1 MCVMVLGV
9 LVMIIFLFPLF
20 FFLFHGLGMCSGQ
33 SKLNCVLLFYFC
45 FSYSSR
51 SCNESLIIFS
61 TFFFIFSFK
70 FNPLKLSL
78 ILFLY

>member
-1 MCVMVLGV
+1 VCHGSWCFGDDN
-9 LVMIIFLFPLF
+9 IFISPF

-51 SCNESLIIFS
+51 SCNESLIILVLSFL
-61 TFFFIFSFK
+61 FFLL
-70 FNPLKLSL
+70 NL
-78 ILFLY
+78 IP